1 MTKLIEMAEI
11 VRRPGLII
19 NRAGPWAE
27 RIPFCREYQAGALA
41 ALKSALEDLPALP
54 PDFTVLIAEDD
65 DGHQLLITR
74 AFRRANLPV
83 KLQFARDGSEAIS
96 YLRGDGQY
104 GDRVQFP
111 FPHLF
116 LSDVNMPR
124 TNGFEVL
131 ERIKRDSPLEVLM
144 LTSSPDPKDVN
155 TAWNLG
161 ASAYLV
167 KPLKFA
173 EWREL

>member
-1 MTKLIEMAEI
+1 MAVLMEMSEI
-11 VRRPGLII
+11 IRRPGLII
-19 NRAGPWAE
+19 NRTGPWAG

-41 ALKSALEDLPALP
+41 SLKSALENFLSLP
-54 PDFTVLIAEDD
+54 PDFTVLAAEDD
-65 DGHQLLITR
+65 EGHQLLLAR

-83 KLQFARDGSEAIS
+83 KLQFVQNGSEAIS
-96 YLRGDGQY
+96 YLRGEGQY
-104 GDRVQFP
+104 NDRARFP

-116 LSDVNMPR
+116 FSDVNMPG
-124 TNGFEVL
+124 TSGFEVL
-131 ERIKRDSPLEVLM
+131 DRIKRGSPLEVLM

-155 TAWNLG
+155 TAWDLG

-173 EWREL
+173 EWTEL